1 MFKHF
6 FAFAVALGFT
16 AQAGEKMPEQA
27 VVAFNGIGF
36 RFGLGVLRVGNES
49 FVGAP
54 VIGRRIPNGQR
65 SYRSP

>member
-6 FAFAVALGFT
+6 FAFAIALGFT

-27 VVAFNGIGF
+27 VVPFSGIGF
-36 RFGLGVLRVGNES
+36 RFGLCAAPGERKPHS
-49 FVGAP
+49 GASN
-54 VIGRRIPNGQR
+54 RSSHPNGQR

>member
-16 AQAGEKMPEQA
+16 AQAGEKMSKQA

-36 RFGLGVLRVGNES
+36 RFGLDVLRRGDES
-49 FVGAP
+49 FIGVP
-54 VIGRRIPNGQR
+54 VIGHHIPNGQR